1 MTLILRR
8 TGPAAAAFAVLVFAA
23 AGAAAQE
30 ASRWV
35 VDQAHSE
42 LGFDSSVEGQ
52 NFHGHFNKW
61 DADIRFDPKNL
72 AASKVVV
79 TVETGSFASGDA
91 QRDQSAQSAEW
102 FAPSMFPKATFT
114 TKSFKDLG
122 GGKYDA
128 AGELTIRGLTQPVDF
143 PFALEITGDQA
154 KLTGEA
160 IVDRSQFGVGQGDYG
175 GPDTVPLEVKVKVDL
190 TAARAK

>member
-1 MTLILRR
+1 MTPIPFRVR
-8 TGPAAAAFAVLVFAA
+8 GAALAFAALTLA
-23 AGAAAQE
+23 AGSAAAQE
-30 ASRWV
+30 APHWV
-35 VDQAHSE
+35 VDKAHSE

-79 TVETGSFASGDA
+79 TVETGSIASGDA

-102 FAPSMFPKATFT
+102 FAPSMFPKATFAT
-114 TKSFKDLG
+114 RSFKDLG

-128 AGELTIRGLTQPVDF
+128 TGDLTIRGMSHEVDL

-154 KLTGEA
+154 KLTGETT
-160 IVDRSQFGVGQGDYG
+160 VDRSQFGVGQGDYG
-175 GPDTVPLEVKVKVDL
+175 GPDTVPFEVKVKVEL
-190 TAARAK
+190 TATRAK